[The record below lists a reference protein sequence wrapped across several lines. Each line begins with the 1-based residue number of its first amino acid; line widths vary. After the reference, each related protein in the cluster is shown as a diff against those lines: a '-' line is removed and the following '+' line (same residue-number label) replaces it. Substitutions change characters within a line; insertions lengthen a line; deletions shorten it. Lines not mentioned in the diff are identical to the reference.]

1 MLRSWRR
8 VPETAARQPLRGDRW
23 SRSWRADLRLR
34 SRHATPTVGSPPRA
48 GSEGKRR
55 PQFLG
60 VPAPPPELTASNLIL
75 AHETAGN
82 LKPTKDKS
90 TERIDGIV
98 AAIMAIGRALV
109 AQEEPQP
116 EYSLFFV

>member
-1 MLRSWRR
+1 LQSG
-8 VPETAARQPLRGDRW
+8 PAALTRW
-23 SRSWRADLRLR
+23 MAANVAVAQD
-34 SRHATPTVGSPPRA
+34 P
-48 GSEGKRR
+48 
-55 PQFLG
+55 
-60 VPAPPPELTASNLIL
+60 
-75 AHETAGN
+75 AGN
-82 LKPTKDKS
+82 LEPAKDKS